1 MADAPDSARRL
12 EELERR
18 MAAVEA
24 RLEQPHPLVDAHEI
38 RLDDHGRQLDE
49 LRPLVAHV
57 GRLADIATK
66 QGLALTRI
74 ERHTSRVLEI
84 LEPRTVV
91 VEPSNG

>member
-1 MADAPDSARRL
+1 MAEPVVTRAEFDAL
-12 EELERR
+12 
-18 MAAVEA
+18 VEKVEDIA
-24 RLEQPHPLVDAHEI
+24 KRLEQPHPLVDAHEI

-91 VEPSNG
+91 VEPAGG